1 MTAPTKTKWRIAGVE
16 IGSCNCAW
24 GCPCQFNDLPTHG
37 NCEAFVGWEI
47 KDGYYGDTRLD
58 GVRYAWVLSWPG
70 AVHEGN
76 GTSQLIIDERATP
89 AQREALVA
97 LCSGQ
102 QGGAVFEIYGAV
114 TPNHLETL
122 YAPIEFEL
130 DRTGRRADLR
140 VPGVGETH
148 IAPIT
153 NPVTGEEHTVR
164 IVLPNG
170 FEFKEAD
177 VANSV
182 AWTAALGNA
191 RKLEHERTYGQL
203 YSFEW
208 SND

>member
-1 MTAPTKTKWRIAGVE
+1 MTAPTKTKWRITGVE

-37 NCEAFVGWEI
+37 NCEAFVAHEI
-47 KDGYYGDTRLD
+47 RDGYFGDTRLD
-58 GVRYAWVLSWPG
+58 GVRYAQIYQWPG

-76 GTSQLIIDERATP
+76 GTRLAIIDERATP
-89 AQREALVA
+89 AQREAINA
-97 LCSGQ
+97 LLSGT
-102 QGGAVFEIYGAV
+102 QGGAVFEVFGSV
-114 TPNHLETL
+114 TPNRLETI

-130 DRTGRRADLR
+130 DRAGRRATLR
-140 VPGVGETH
+140 VPGIAETH
-148 IAPIT
+148 IEPIT

-182 AWTAALGNA
+182 SWTAALGDNQTL
-191 RKLEHERTYGQL
+191 KHEKTYAQL